1 MSPVAGERP
10 WGDRE
15 LLVAGVRAMAGAVL
29 LGLPLLMTMEM
40 WSLGFTMRPERLAL
54 LLALTFPL
62 LAGLAYFG
70 GFRSNV
76 GLKDS
81 LIDAGVAF
89 LLGTVAAAVVLA
101 AFGVLDSDSSIREIV
116 GTLALEAVPAGMGAA
131 LARSQ
136 LGAGDEDDK
145 DDDEGHWEES
155 YGGELFLMV
164 AGALFFAF
172 NVAPTDEV
180 TVVAIHQGNPY
191 FALGMA
197 LASVLVLHGFVYTLG
212 FKGSHD
218 PEAGRSKSFAF
229 FRLTLPGYVL
239 VLLTCALVLWM
250 FGRLDGLGF
259 DQALHRTIVLGLPGS
274 VGAATARLVL

>member
-1 MSPVAGERP
+1 MAEGGRP
-10 WGDRE
+10 WGDGE
-15 LLVAGVRAMAGAVL
+15 LLVAGVRAMAGAIL

-40 WSLGFTMRPERLAL
+40 WSLGFTMKPERLAL
-54 LLALTFPL
+54 LLALTVPL

-70 GFRSNV
+70 GFRRDV

-89 LLGTVAAAVVLA
+89 FLGTAAAAAVLA
-101 AFGVLDSDSSIREIV
+101 AFGVIDQYSSAREVV
-116 GTLALEAVPAGMGAA
+116 GVLALEAVPAGMGAA

-136 LGAGDEDDK
+136 LGK
-145 DDDEGHWEES
+145 DDDDDGDDGRWEQS
-155 YGGELFLMV
+155 YGGELFLVV

-180 TVVAIHQGNPY
+180 VRVTVEQGSPY
-191 FALGMA
+191 FALGTA
-197 LASVLVLHGFVYTLG
+197 AASVLVLHGFVYTLG

-218 PEAGRSKSFAF
+218 PEAGRSKLFAF
-229 FRLTLPGYVL
+229 FRLTLPGYAL
-239 VLLTCALVLWM
+239 VLLTSALVLFL
-250 FGRLDGLGF
+250 FGRLDGLGP
-259 DQALHRTIVLGLPGS
+259 DSALHMTIVLGLPGS